1 MIASQHTEDE
11 FKFRGRT
18 PAALRFGTSGLRGLV
33 EDMTDLEVYVNAA
46 GFLEFLMDRQQ
57 IKVGDMVC
65 LSGDLRPSTNS
76 PERSI
81 MRAVVRAIHDTGIAT

>member
-11 FKFRGRT
+11 LKFRGRN

-46 GFLEFLMDRQQ
+46 
-57 IKVGDMVC
+57 
-65 LSGDLRPSTNS
+65 
-76 PERSI
+76 
-81 MRAVVRAIHDTGIAT
+81 